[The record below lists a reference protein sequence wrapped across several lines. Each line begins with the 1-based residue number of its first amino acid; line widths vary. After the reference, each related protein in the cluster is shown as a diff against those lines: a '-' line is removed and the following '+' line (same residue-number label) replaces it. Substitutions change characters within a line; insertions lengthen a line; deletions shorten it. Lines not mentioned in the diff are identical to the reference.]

1 VVAIVFV
8 TQAMMITATAREAM
22 IELVEKTTS
31 NLTPSMISRKAAV
44 DVAHSSG
51 AAQSR
56 YLAVSRWCSVR
67 VGICGAEEEAQR
79 AASARR
85 RPTGIALNNDDGDT
99 VASSPGS
106 ADASE
111 AREAVL
117 LRRSGARFL
126 PTQDRFGGAVTDSGR
141 MKAKDVPSITVIQ
154 SFLQVRGH

>member
-8 TQAMMITATAREAM
+8 APAMVITNTATKAM
-22 IELVEKTTS
+22 IELVDKTTS
-31 NLTPSMISRKAAV
+31 NLTPSIISWKAAA
-44 DVAHSSG
+44 DAAHSSG

-85 RPTGIALNNDDGDT
+85 RPTGIALNNNDGDT

-111 AREAVL
+111 A
-117 LRRSGARFL
+117 
-126 PTQDRFGGAVTDSGR
+126 
-141 MKAKDVPSITVIQ
+141 
-154 SFLQVRGH
+154 